1 MVLELRDS
9 RLDAIIK
16 VVTDSNRGNL
26 TLIGKRGDPNQR
38 VPPKTPDSSKV
49 EPEKAKWRFPV
60 SRIIMLLVLAWAS
73 QSAIA
78 QRARVDFDHGCHFS
92 SYKTFS
98 LVPSFNGQAQDTAFP
113 NQLMRERITKFIEGA
128 LVSRGFRRIESGGD
142 LLVSY
147 EVDVTELPIYTT
159 FDNGWGWGWGDGIS
173 TTTTELT
180 YRGTLI
186 VNIQDAHRRQLVF
199 QGVSNLSI
207 SSKPARNS
215 RKLGKAVNEIFEK
228 YPPQT

>member
-1 MVLELRDS
+1 MNRIMV
-9 RLDAIIK
+9 
-16 VVTDSNRGNL
+16 
-26 TLIGKRGDPNQR
+26 
-38 VPPKTPDSSKV
+38 
-49 EPEKAKWRFPV
+49 
-60 SRIIMLLVLAWAS
+60 LLVLAWVT
-73 QSAIA
+73 QSAVA

-92 SYKTFS
+92 RYKTFS
-98 LVPSFNGQAQDTAFP
+98 LVQLADGQAQDAAFP
-113 NQLMRERITKFIEGA
+113 NQLMRDRITRFIEEA
-128 LVSRGFRRIESGGD
+128 LVSKGFRRIESGGD
-142 LLVSY
+142 LLVGY

-186 VNIQDAHRRQLVF
+186 VNMQDAHRRQLVF
-199 QGVSNLSI
+199 QGVSNLTI

-228 YPPQT
+228 YPPQG